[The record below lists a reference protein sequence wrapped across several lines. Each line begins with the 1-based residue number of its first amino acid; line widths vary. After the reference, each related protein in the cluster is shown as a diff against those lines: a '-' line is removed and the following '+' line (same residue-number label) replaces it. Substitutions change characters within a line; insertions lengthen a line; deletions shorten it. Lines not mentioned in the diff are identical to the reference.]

1 MMSFIEHCSEFW
13 GETEHLLS
21 GENKA
26 RALRWS
32 IFVKKQKHNVLQVI
46 DNVLRHQKARE
57 NQTLPVM

>member
-1 MMSFIEHCSEFW
+1 MQAFTKW
-13 GETEHLLS
+13 RK
-21 GENKA
+21 KA

-32 IFVKKQKHNVLQVI
+32 IFVGKQKHNVLQVI